1 YDMPLL
7 SVRNIIT
14 GAVLIGAYVL
24 FRRAGGAEGLGSSI
38 GGGLSSFSTGVTGG
52 LQAAGSTWGGLFEG
66 WGDAFTRGLNSF
78 GASITSTVGGPGG
91 GGGGVPSGAPQLP
104 APAPAG
110 TAGDVV
116 EALGLGDNVVRNSY
130 NPNTQLT
137 ESQRS
142 LLSLAGVFQSLGFG
156 HDVDLENQRVVY
168 EGGLGEQDLS
178 FALRPTGEIRTGVEG
193 LSPSTIAYQQR
204 LAQEYG
210 IVTFDVEGNISN
222 VGGYTAAL

>member
-1 YDMPLL
+1 MP
-7 SVRNIIT
+7 
-14 GAVLIGAYVL
+14 
-24 FRRAGGAEGLGSSI
+24 
-38 GGGLSSFSTGVTGG
+38 
-52 LQAAGSTWGGLFEG
+52 AA
-66 WGDAFTRGLNSF
+66 
-78 GASITSTVGGPGG
+78 
-91 GGGGVPSGAPQLP
+91 APQLP

-116 EALGLGDNVVRNSY
+116 RDLGLGDNVVRNSY